1 MTDPFDSDIGALLDS
16 VLQDK
21 TEPPVQEAA
30 PPQPDEALVEV
41 TEPDGTTYLADQGDI
56 PDEALSPLVILPD
69 ENGETMPVTL
79 ASLLDEGEAIG
90 ELEGQDKHLALA
102 HGVKVTTVVSAD
114 SDTLEEDKAK
124 DDELTAELPAI
135 DSSMFSE
142 EVPEATIQV
151 PNFTSDELMKEI
163 DIRNFG
169 TLVSLTNRRW
179 HAKVKDRKAAKDAAD
194 ASGADAETF
203 EARKRLLVGADE
215 KLKRVHKAID
225 AARTDHYRM
234 TLPWS
239 TVGINDHGKR
249 AGSRL
254 LPNSL
259 FFDYAQMMGQHKAEM
274 LESLEKFT
282 TAYPTLIAI
291 SQQKLGTAFNQNE
304 YPSPSAIEAHFALEF
319 DFEPIPVGGDYQ
331 GLQDAQVEK
340 LAGAL
345 ERKTKLRLENAM
357 QDAWKSLYDDV
368 ERAATALSNP
378 DAMFHYTMFDKLGE
392 QASMLSHLNV
402 TGDNHIEA
410 TRLDVKRHLTNIDVK
425 DVRKDDAL
433 RRRLGELA
441 TGILERMQE
450 YANVSPA
457 ETN

>member
-1 MTDPFDSDIGALLDS
+1 MSGFDADIASLLDD

-21 TEPPVQEAA
+21 EPEVAAKPDTPEIITQELSEA
-30 PPQPDEALVEV
+30 PETITQP
-41 TEPDGTTYLADQGDI
+41 
-56 PDEALSPLVILPD
+56 LSPD
-69 ENGETMPVTL
+69 PVPSSNATL
-79 ASLLDEGEAIG
+79 ASLLAEESSAIVAATPEAISAIQ
-90 ELEGQDKHLALA
+90 ESE
-102 HGVKVTTVVSAD
+102 VTTVVSQD
-114 SDTLEEDKAK
+114 SDTLEEDLAA
-124 DDELTAELPAI
+124 DAALVAADLPPI
-135 DSSMFSE
+135 DNTMFSE
-142 EVPEATIQV
+142 AVEEHIVPV
-151 PNFTSDELMKEI
+151 PTFTSDELMEEI

-179 HAKVKDRKAAKDAAD
+179 HAKVKDRKAAKDAAA
-194 ASGADAETF
+194 ASGADGESF

-249 AGSRL
+249 AGARL
-254 LPNSL
+254 LPNTL
-259 FFDYAQMMGQHKAEM
+259 FFEYAQMMGQHKAEM

-282 TAYPTLIAI
+282 NSYPTLIAI
-291 SQQKLGTAFNQNE
+291 SQQKLGSAFNQNE
-304 YPSPSAIEAHFALEF
+304 YPAPAAIDAHFALEF

-345 ERKTKLRLENAM
+345 ERKTKKRLENAM
-357 QDAWKSLYDDV
+357 QDAWQRLYDDV
-368 ERAATALSNP
+368 ERTAIALSNP
-378 DAMFHYTMFDKLGE
+378 DAMFHYTMFEKLAE
-392 QASMLSHLNV
+392 HASMLSHLNV
-402 TGDNHIEA
+402 TKDERIEA
-410 TRLDVKRHLTNIDVK
+410 IRLRVKDKLTKHDVK

-433 RRRLGELA
+433 RKRLGEQA
-441 TGILERMQE
+441 TAIFDMMKE
-450 YANVSPA
+450 YANVGTA

>member
-1 MTDPFDSDIGALLDS
+1 MHPFDADIGALLDS

-21 TEPPVQEAA
+21 EPEVKETIVPSAIAPDTPETPQVDESLSSQPTVGEVVERSTPTLAELMAEDDAPTEP
-30 PPQPDEALVEV
+30 VE
-41 TEPDGTTYLADQGDI
+41 P
-56 PDEALSPLVILPD
+56 
-69 ENGETMPVTL
+69 
-79 ASLLDEGEAIG
+79 
-90 ELEGQDKHLALA
+90 EL
-102 HGVKVTTVVSAD
+102 TTVVK
-114 SDTLEEDKAK
+114 E
-124 DDELTAELPAI
+124 AELPPI
-135 DSSMFSE
+135 DNSMFSE
-142 EVPEATIQV
+142 AVEEATV
-151 PNFTSDELMKEI
+151 PVPTFTSDELMESI

-179 HAKVKDRKAAKDAAD
+179 HAKVKDRKAAKDAATASEAD
-194 ASGADAETF
+194 ASSF

-254 LPNSL
+254 LPNTL
-259 FFDYAQMMGQHKAEM
+259 FFEYAQTMGQHKAEM

-282 TAYPTLIAI
+282 QAYPTLIAI
-291 SQQKLGTAFNQNE
+291 SQQKLGKAFNQNE
-304 YPSPSAIEAHFALEF
+304 YPSPAAIDAHFALEF

-357 QDAWKSLYDDV
+357 QDAWQRLYDDV
-368 ERAATALSNP
+368 ERAAIALSNP
-378 DAMFHYTMFDKLGE
+378 DAMFHYTMFEKLADH
-392 QASMLSHLNV
+392 ASMLSHLNV
-402 TGDNHIEA
+402 TGDTRIEGI
-410 TRLDVKRHLTNIDVK
+410 RVDVKDKLTRHDVK
-425 DVRKDDAL
+425 DVRKDDSL
-433 RRRLGELA
+433 RKRLGEQA
-441 TGILERMQE
+441 TAIFGRMKE
-450 YANVSPA
+450 YANENHDA
-457 ETN
+457 N